1 LAPELWKNESCSK
14 QSDIWALGVMLY
26 ELCCHAYPF
35 PATEEAE
42 LEHKVLYTKMGKIPH
57 SVNLEFQDFITKMLK
72 KEQKE
77 RPSIEEIIYNDV
89 FQTKAILQKV
99 TLPLVLNK

>member
-1 LAPELWKNESCSK
+1 
-14 QSDIWALGVMLY
+14 MLY

-42 LEHKVLYTKMGKIPH
+42 LEHKVLHTKMGKIPH

-72 KEQKE
+72 KEPKE

-89 FQTKAILQKV
+89 FQTKSVLQKV
-99 TLPLVLNK
+99 TLPLVLNKQKLLQKYKKD

>member
-1 LAPELWKNESCSK
+1 
-14 QSDIWALGVMLY
+14 MLY

-42 LEHKVLYTKMGKIPH
+42 LEYKVLHNKMEKIPH
-57 SVNLEFQDFITKMLK
+57 SVNLEFVEFINKMLK
-72 KEQKE
+72 KEAMD

-89 FQTKAILQKV
+89 F
-99 TLPLVLNK
+99 